1 MRTLALTT
9 IKSLALSI
17 AFIAIF
23 MLSQGAAQAVPVTFS
38 TAGSFNGGGNSV
50 SFGAPGNTLT
60 ITFTGVNSTVNA
72 DPFTFTSLGEFQTVT
87 TGAGATI
94 TPGTNFT
101 MTITQT
107 APSGGSGV
115 LAATLSGTLTQNSST
130 GLVTFTVTS
139 TTIDGVTY
147 SVSNNP
153 LPLVPPSTNNGVTS
167 VQGQI
172 TANPIPEP
180 TTLFLLGTGLTGLAG
195 MARRRMKRARA
206 TEEQP

>member
-23 MLSQGAAQAVPVTFS
+23 TLSQGAARADIVTFS
-38 TAGSFNGGGNSV
+38 TTGSFNGGSNTITFGPPANS
-50 SFGAPGNTLT
+50 LT
-60 ITFTGVNSTVNA
+60 ITFTGVNSSVNA
-72 DPFTFTSLGEFQTVT
+72 NPFTFSSLGEFQTTT

-94 TPGTNFT
+94 TPGTTFT
-101 MTITQT
+101 LNITQT
-107 APSGGSGV
+107 APSGGSGA
-115 LAATLSGTLTQNSST
+115 LAGTLSGTIQQNSST

-139 TTIDGVTY
+139 ATIGNVTY

-167 VQGQI
+167 VQAQI
-172 TANPIPEP
+172 TVPEP

-206 TEEQP
+206 TEEQS